1 EILEEGA
8 KAFGWD
14 KRNAVA
20 GGATGR
26 FKRGFGVGMSQ
37 HHGGLMG
44 YHEGEEAF
52 ERLAS
57 ARGAA
62 GFGTEQEL
70 TADGYVTLKVA
81 LPDSGSNHCTALA
94 HLVAEMLGF
103 TNRDRIRLMWGDTDI
118 APSSDEWFGGRTIT
132 LQGAA
137 TCSAAD
143 KLRKED
149 RKSTRLN
156 SSHVSTSYAVFCL
169 KKK

>member
-1 EILEEGA
+1 MHFTKLKPGDTRHPYETLPSVEILGQGA
-8 KAFGWD
+8 KAVGWD

-62 GFGTEQEL
+62 VFGTELEL
-70 TADGYVTLKVA
+70 TKTAAPRADASRSK
-81 LPDSGSNHCTALA
+81 
-94 HLVAEMLGF
+94 
-103 TNRDRIRLMWGDTDI
+103 
-118 APSSDEWFGGRTIT
+118 
-132 LQGAA
+132 
-137 TCSAAD
+137 
-143 KLRKED
+143 
-149 RKSTRLN
+149 
-156 SSHVSTSYAVFCL
+156 
-169 KKK
+169 